1 MNTTHEELKAITKIL
16 KHSLVTM
23 IATKWNGK
31 DFTSMKDVNL
41 MADDIIEV
49 LSKMGN
55 NFYE

>member
-1 MNTTHEELKAITKIL
+1 MNTTHEELKALTNIL
-16 KHSLVTM
+16 KYKLVMM

-31 DFTSMKDVNL
+31 DFTSSEDVSV

-49 LSKMGN
+49 LSEMGN